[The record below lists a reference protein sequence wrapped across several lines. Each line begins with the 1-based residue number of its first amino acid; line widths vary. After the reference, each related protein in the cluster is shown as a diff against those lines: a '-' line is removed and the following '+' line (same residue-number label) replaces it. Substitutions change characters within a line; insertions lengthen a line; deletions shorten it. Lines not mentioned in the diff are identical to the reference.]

1 MAECLNDDSSARP
14 ESERL
19 LMKCD
24 VGEADADAVLMQRA
38 GQDDVDAYRLLVN
51 KHLSRALNF
60 AERMIGNRNDAEDI
74 VQDAFLRVWKEA
86 SRWEPKAKF
95 TTWFHK
101 VLYNLC
107 IDYLRKSEPL
117 TWDIDLESTGSKIPD
132 PEQNL
137 VSVEVS
143 NKVREALKKL
153 PERQRA
159 ALILFY
165 YEELTQNEAAEV
177 LEVSVSALEALLFR
191 ARTTLR
197 KILKG
202 VVLHNDSVEG

>member
-14 ESERL
+14 ERERL

-24 VGEADADAVLMQRA
+24 FEEADADAVLMQRA
-38 GQDDVDAYRLLVN
+38 GQDDVDAYRLLVT

-60 AERMIGNRNDAEDI
+60 VERMVGNRNDAEDI
-74 VQDAFLRVWKEA
+74 IQEAFLRVWREA
-86 SRWEPKAKF
+86 ARWEPKAKF

-107 IDYLRKSEPL
+107 IDYLRKSEPFAG
-117 TWDIDLESTGSKIPD
+117 DIHFENTGSTIPD
-132 PEQNL
+132 AEQNL
-137 VSVEVS
+137 ISLEVS
-143 NKVREALKKL
+143 NQVREALKRL
-153 PERQRA
+153 PERQQA

-197 KILKG
+197 RILIR
-202 VVLHNDSVEG
+202 SRSS